1 MEACK
6 NKDIEKVK
14 TILEHTHPNIDL
26 NYFDNNFVCLIVLE
40 INLFVIIIYFHLEY
54 RIDVCL

>member
-14 TILEHTHPNIDL
+14 TILDHTPRNIDL
-26 NYFDNNFVCLIVLE
+26 NYFDNIFVCLILLE
-40 INLFVIIIYFHLEY
+40 ITLFVIIIYFHLEY